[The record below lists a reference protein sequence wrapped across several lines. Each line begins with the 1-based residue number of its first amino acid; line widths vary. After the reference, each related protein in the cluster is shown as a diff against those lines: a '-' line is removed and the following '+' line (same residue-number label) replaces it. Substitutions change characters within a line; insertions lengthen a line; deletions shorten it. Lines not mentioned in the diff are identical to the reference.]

1 MSPVDLRELGEF
13 VRRHRKAKHLTMRAL
28 ADMAGIGHTSVHKI
42 EHGDYGQPAPE
53 KLRRLASGLGVPAE
67 DLYALAGYVI
77 PDRLPDFAPYLRAK
91 FDLPEEAV
99 NQLQQYFQLLLEKY
113 GGGGGKGHGGRS
125 E

>member
-1 MSPVDLRELGEF
+1 
-13 VRRHRKAKHLTMRAL
+13 MRAL
-28 ADMAGIGHTSVHKI
+28 GDIAGFSHTSVHKI

-77 PDRLPDFAPYLRAK
+77 PDRLPAFAPYLRARY
-91 FDLPEEAV
+91 DLPEEAV
-99 NQLQQYFQLLLEKY
+99 SQLDQYFQLLLEKY
-113 GGGGGKGHGGRS
+113 GGGGKGHGGRR